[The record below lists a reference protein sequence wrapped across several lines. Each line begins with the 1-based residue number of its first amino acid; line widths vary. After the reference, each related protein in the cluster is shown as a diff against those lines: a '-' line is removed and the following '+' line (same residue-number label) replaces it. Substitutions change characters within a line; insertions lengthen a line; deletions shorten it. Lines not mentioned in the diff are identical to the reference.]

1 MDTLPVLTTASGA
14 DLGKSFSGPNL
25 RPLPF
30 QTSKH
35 FTVEE
40 LLVHDLP
47 SMIDVLQSLEGKP
60 TKTVIRGK
68 VPSDASE
75 IISRDKET
83 IMASP
88 RSWCMID
95 IDAPPKTSTTAQAP
109 QHKHKYVLT
118 PPVSPFYI
126 ICR

>member
-1 MDTLPVLTTASGA
+1 MDKLPVITTASGA

-47 SMIDVLQSLEGKP
+47 RILLSAPKGYGAWS
-60 TKTVIRGK
+60 IRG
-68 VPSDASE
+68 PWGNY
-75 IISRDKET
+75 IRD
-83 IMASP
+83 
-88 RSWCMID
+88 
-95 IDAPPKTSTTAQAP
+95 
-109 QHKHKYVLT
+109 LT
-118 PPVSPFYI
+118 EVGL
-126 ICR
+126 

>member
-1 MDTLPVLTTASGA
+1 MDKLPVIMTASGA

-47 SMIDVLQSLEGKP
+47 SMIDVLQSLEGEP

-68 VPSDASE
+68 VPSFCSQ
-75 IISRDKET
+75 SF
-83 IMASP
+83 
-88 RSWCMID
+88 
-95 IDAPPKTSTTAQAP
+95 TTCTA
-109 QHKHKYVLT
+109 KHF
-118 PPVSPFYI
+118 SQ
-126 ICR
+126 